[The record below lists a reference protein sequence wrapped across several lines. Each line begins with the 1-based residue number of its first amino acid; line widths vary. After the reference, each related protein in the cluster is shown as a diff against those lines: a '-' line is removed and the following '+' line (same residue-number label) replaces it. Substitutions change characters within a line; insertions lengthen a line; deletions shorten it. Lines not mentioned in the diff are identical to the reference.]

1 MIKVTTKFKF
11 PDHLHKEAEEIG
23 MRRAENNRK
32 LDERNP
38 EYVRPDEYNVNGAL
52 GELIYNEYL
61 KSIGKN
67 YIPNSFKGD
76 KPLPEPDVLV
86 DYRFKIDVKAIAK
99 HTKIFSV
106 NYIAHHNPEK
116 HVTHYVFIRLLG
128 NNECDIYSCQK
139 KEIDDRKLW
148 RIETTTR
155 KNGTTS
161 TYYSKSI

>member
-1 MIKVTTKFKF
+1 MTTVTTKFKY

-23 MRRAENNRK
+23 KQRQNNNKELNKRK
-32 LDERNP
+32 P
-38 EYVRPDEYNVNGAL
+38 EQVRDISYNIRGAL

-99 HTKIFSV
+99 HTEIFSV
-106 NYIAHHNPEK
+106 NYDAHNNPEK

-148 RIETTTR
+148 QEKTVTR
-155 KNGTTS
+155 NGTTS
-161 TYYSKSI
+161 TFYSKPI